1 VSGAHSI
8 EAESYCTEKLRQNV
22 APKAAAEFDKIWQS
36 KADWIS

>member
-8 EAESYCTEKLRQNV
+8 EAESHCTEKLRQNV
-22 APKAAAEFDKIWQS
+22 AAKAAAEFDKTWQS